1 MSTARPKW
9 PKAPVTRPRG
19 RQVRPGSRLTSPDV
33 GDRRAHGHAF
43 RDQES
48 SCIVHEPA
56 GDIRGT
62 SRVVRLDSLS
72 PAGAIC
78 YQDANHPGGGHGL
91 GETTVAPNDLSQ
103 SELRSLLEQDETEMS
118 VVFSDPSLPDNP
130 MIFVSDEFE
139 AQTGYSVDEA
149 LGRNCR
155 FLQGPDTNPHA
166 VEAIRQGLKAET
178 RFTIDILNY
187 RKDGTPFMNR
197 LRIRPIYDEDGRLMF
212 FAGAQ
217 NPV

>member
-1 MSTARPKW
+1 M
-9 PKAPVTRPRG
+9 
-19 RQVRPGSRLTSPDV
+19 
-33 GDRRAHGHAF
+33 
-43 RDQES
+43 ES
-48 SCIVHEPA
+48 
-56 GDIRGT
+56 
-62 SRVVRLDSLS
+62 
-72 PAGAIC
+72 
-78 YQDANHPGGGHGL
+78 QN
-91 GETTVAPNDLSQ
+91 LSQ
-103 SELRSLLEQDETEMS
+103 SELRSLLESDETEMS

-139 AQTGYSVDEA
+139 TQTGYAPEEA
-149 LGRNCR
+149 IGRNCR

-197 LRIRPIYDEDGRLMF
+197 LRIRPIYDEDGQLMF

-217 NPV
+217 NPI